1 MKTLLALLVLTA
13 ASLCAQTETLDLGS
27 RGRLTIY
34 LPGDWRIDTTNFARQ
49 GSMTISPRREDVN
62 ASCTLV
68 ITNPESA
75 DRYDTK
81 ARLKLRVEADC
92 HGMAEGS
99 VEKRAVAREFTLTS
113 GYGFYCSFTDPELR
127 GQPPQ
132 KGNYKVMSTGKIR
145 YAADV
150 IVEVS
155 IMADDFRGEP
165 YQQLLG
171 AVEGMEFAVGRG
183 R

>member
-1 MKTLLALLVLTA
+1 MKNLFALLLLTSV
-13 ASLCAQTETLDLGS
+13 SLCAQSETLDLGS

-49 GSMTISPRREDVN
+49 GTMTISPKREEVN
-62 ASCTLV
+62 ASCT
-68 ITNPESA
+68 IAISIPEG
-75 DRYDTK
+75 DRFDTK
-81 ARLKLRVEADC
+81 PRLKLRVEADC
-92 HGMAEGS
+92 RSLAEGS
-99 VEKRAVAREFTLTS
+99 VEKKAVAKEFALSS
-113 GYGFYCSFTDPELR
+113 GYGFYCSFTDPDLR
-127 GQPPQ
+127 GQAPQ

-145 YAADV
+145 LASDV
-150 IVEVS
+150 LVDVS

-171 AVEGMEFAVGRG
+171 AVEGMEFVAGRG

>member
-1 MKTLLALLVLTA
+1 MKRLFALFLLTTVA
-13 ASLCAQTETLDLGS
+13 LCAQSETLDLGS

-49 GSMTISPRREDVN
+49 GSMTISPKKEDVN
-62 ASCTLV
+62 ASCTIV
-68 ITNPESA
+68 ITSPEG
-75 DRYDTK
+75 DRFDTK
-81 ARLKLRVEADC
+81 PRLKLRVEADC
-92 HGMAEGS
+92 RNLAEGS
-99 VEKRAVAREFTLTS
+99 VEGKAVAREFALGS
-113 GYGFYCSFTDPELR
+113 GYGFYCSFTDPDLR

-132 KGNYKVMSTGKIR
+132 KGNYKVMSSGKIR
-145 YAADV
+145 LAPDV
-150 IVEVS
+150 LVEVN

-171 AVEGMEFAVGRG
+171 AVEGMEYVAGRG

>member
-1 MKTLLALLVLTA
+1 MKKLIALLLLTA
-13 ASLCAQTETLDLGS
+13 VSLLGQSETLDLGP

-34 LPGDWRIDTTNFARQ
+34 LPGDWKIDTTNFGKQ
-49 GSMTISPRREDVN
+49 GSIAVAPKKDEVN
-62 ASCTLV
+62 ASCTIS
-68 ITNPESA
+68 ITVPET

-92 HGMAEGS
+92 RNMAEGS
-99 VEKRAVAREFTLTS
+99 VEKKAVAKEFTLGS
-113 GYGFYCSFTDPELR
+113 GYGFYCSFTDPDLR
-127 GQPPQ
+127 GKPPE
-132 KGNYKVMSTGKIR
+132 KGNYKVISTGKIR
-145 YAADV
+145 LASDV
-150 IVEVS
+150 LLEVS

-171 AVEGMEFAVGRG
+171 AVEGMEFVTGRG